1 MSNTKK
7 PNFEEFSHLGMTIQ
21 RLRKAAGY
29 SLTELSGESG
39 VAKSIISRIE
49 KNETNPTLSTL
60 WRLSQAL
67 NTSIEDVVREIETS
81 PLLIEHHKP
90 NQIPVLTSQDG
101 LCTLRITGY
110 IEVVSWV
117 QVYELEAQPG
127 GKLISDPHQ
136 QGSIEN
142 LSVHQGQVRIR
153 VADAVFEVGEGEVI
167 RYRGDFPHQIENIGS
182 TVVRA
187 TMVNLLR

>member
-1 MSNTKK
+1 MSTSKK
-7 PNFEEFSHLGMTIQ
+7 PNFEEFSHLGVTIQ

-67 NTSIEDVVREIETS
+67 NTSVEEVLKDLES
-81 PLLIEHHKP
+81 APKLIEHHKP
-90 NQIPVLTSQDG
+90 NQIPVVKSQDG

-110 IEVVSWV
+110 IEAVAWV
-117 QVYELEAQPG
+117 QVYEFYAEPG
-127 GKLISDPHQ
+127 GCLISDPHQ
-136 QGSIEN
+136 KGSIEN
-142 LSVHQGQVRIR
+142 LSIHQGRVRIT
-153 VADAVFEVGEGEVI
+153 VEDSVFEAGPGEVI

-182 TVVRA
+182 DPVRA